1 MDLQDAN
8 WERFC
13 RYHIGDWYGLW
24 TPYTVDGVAL
34 APRQCIRSF
43 QRTADGRAITHHN
56 HYRSAD
62 GRRETTTFGPY
73 TPATTRGVFVEASFS
88 WGSPTVDGATPF
100 AFETGFRA
108 AERRVSLVVRSDAHG
123 VWQPLVVITEHLGRF
138 AARPPAVE
146 SPALPQGCRGFRRT
160 ITPDLQVST
169 AEPIAWCRLEEVGE
183 DRLMVRVP
191 GGLAVSLP
199 RCLTPG
205 QPWVGIVEWAVEA
218 TTVHRG
224 IRTYEA
230 TGFAKFSLDQFTT
243 EQKW

>member
-1 MDLQDAN
+1 MDLQYTN

-13 RYHIGDWYGLW
+13 RYHVGDWYGLW

-34 APRQCIRSF
+34 TSWQCLRSF
-43 QRTADGRAITHHN
+43 QRTADGRAITHQN
-56 HYRSAD
+56 HYRYAD
-62 GRRETTTFGPY
+62 GRQETKTFGPY

-88 WGSPTVDGATPF
+88 LGSPAVAAETPF

-123 VWQPLVVITEHLGRF
+123 VWQPLVVITEHLGQWSE
-138 AARPPAVE
+138 RPPAVVI
-146 SPALPQGCRGFRRT
+146 PVLPRGWRGLRRT
-160 ITPDLQVST
+160 IIPDLCVS
-169 AEPIAWCRLEEVGE
+169 AADPIAWRRLEEVGE

-199 RCLTPG
+199 RCLAPG
-205 QPWVGIVEWAVEA
+205 QPWVGIVEWTVET

-224 IRTYEA
+224 IRT
-230 TGFAKFSLDQFTT
+230 
-243 EQKW
+243 

>member
-1 MDLQDAN
+1 MDLHDAN

-13 RYHIGDWYGLW
+13 RYHVGDWYGLW
-24 TPYTVDGVAL
+24 TPYTLDGAAL
-34 APRQCIRSF
+34 TPRQCIRSF
-43 QRTADGRAITHHN
+43 QRTADGRAITHQN
-56 HYRSAD
+56 YYCYAD
-62 GRRETTTFGPY
+62 GRQETKTFGPY

-88 WGSPTVDGATPF
+88 WGAPAVAAETPF

-123 VWQPLVVITEHLGRF
+123 VWQPFVVITEHRGRF
-138 AARPPAVE
+138 AERPPAVVI
-146 SPALPQGCRGFRRT
+146 PVLPRGCQGLRRT
-160 ITPDLQVST
+160 ITPDLRVSP
-169 AEPIAWCRLEEVGE
+169 AEPIAWCGLEEVGE

-191 GGLAVSLP
+191 GGRAVSLP
-199 RCLTPG
+199 RRLAPG

-230 TGFAKFSLDQFTT
+230 TGFAQFSLDQFTT
-243 EQKW
+243 EQP